1 MVKVTVISPLCSVT
15 KEWNVN
21 ITLNE
26 MCKKL
31 QALTGVSP
39 SDMKLTFEFE
49 DGKPLKV
56 VEHPSLDP
64 DLCPLKSISHGTRI
78 VVQDTNQNS
87 MANQLQSSGGGDPS
101 FKLSEETYAQRK
113 DSILNWKIQNRWGRF
128 DPETKARQE
137 NDRKLQQQR
146 VNQLEVGE
154 RCSVCTNSQP
164 ERRGYLRYIGKISDI
179 NNLDIWCGIEFDCAV
194 GKNDG
199 TLNGKVYFGP
209 VEANH
214 GGFVKPCNVETGA
227 QFVPLKEE
235 NESDEEL

>member
-15 KEWNVN
+15 KEWNVT

-56 VEHPSLDP
+56 LEHPSLDP

-209 VEANH
+209 VEAKH